1 MSLLGAARAVS
12 EPEQWGKGA
21 VVGRSLPAREHG
33 FLGEGCGPVG
43 VGGAP
48 VVGRASPLATLP
60 RWGVEGRQGGELGQ
74 LALVE
79 LVSVLW
85 EGQRDGRGRG
95 GGDKGCKI
103 TCDLWL

>member
-1 MSLLGAARAVS
+1 MSLLGAAGAIG
-12 EPEQWGKGA
+12 EPEQRGEGA
-21 VVGRSLPAREHG
+21 VVGRSVPACEHG

-48 VVGRASPLATLP
+48 VVGRALPLAALP
-60 RWGVEGRQGGELGQ
+60 GWGVERRQGGELGQ

-79 LVSVLW
+79 LVCVLW
-85 EGQRDGRGRG
+85 AGQRDGGR
-95 GGDKGCKI
+95 GDKGGKK